1 MLNHRLV
8 LEKVQI
14 VIKFNQKP
22 WLKSFIDMNNDLRKA
37 AKNGFVQDFCKLINN
52 SVFGKTTENI
62 IKNGDIKLV
71 EKKRRGKIW

>member
-1 MLNHRLV
+1 
-8 LEKVQI
+8 
-14 VIKFNQKP
+14 
-22 WLKSFIDMNNDLRKA
+22 MNNDLRKV